1 MNSSIETAPII
12 DLVTA
17 PIADKDD
24 IKNYTWRDKEYYML
38 YQRQLYASRLGL
50 KCVCEIC
57 GSVTTNGNLQKHIK
71 TKKCQKHLRINQISF
86 KERVERL
93 EKILSHLPADFLDLS
108 IINRQFIVDNLD

>member
-1 MNSSIETAPII
+1 MNSTAG
-12 DLVTA
+12 
-17 PIADKDD
+17 DD

-71 TKKCQKHLRINQISF
+71 TKKCQKHLIVHKTSF
-86 KERVERL
+86 KDRVERL
-93 EKILSHLPADFLDLS
+93 EKILSNLPADLLDLGHLS
-108 IINRQFIVDNLD
+108 NINHDFIMDNLE